1 MSASYSCPD
10 ALETLGFGYTD
21 TPSATEVQSAFHK
34 LAAVHHP
41 DRGGDGDQ
49 MRRLLEARDALMPHA
64 ERTSRAAARS
74 AKRRAWM
81 LENPRT
87 LEMQAFSERVGV
99 NITDCWLALE
109 RIQKW
114 GLTLDHP
121 RAAVLARAEANRAYR
136 ETHALGMSFESAEI
150 LSASSAGLDAE
161 MSDLVEKCRDALS
174 DERLA
179 PGQLEGSADD
189 QRIDH
194 LLGLKYQVKPR
205 DREILELRFE
215 QGLNIKEI
223 AARVG
228 KTRGAVYEAFKRM
241 RPLMRDAKN
250 RLDWADVHCNFQ
262 CIATKDAPAAVV
274 LDKTGQLGWDL
285 LDAEVQP

>member
-1 MSASYSCPD
+1 MNRAD
-10 ALETLGFGYTD
+10 ALRVLGFAHDVEPT
-21 TPSATEVQSAFHK
+21 AEEVQSAFRA
-34 LAAVHHP
+34 LATVTHP
-41 DRGGDGDQ
+41 DHGGDGDV
-49 MRRLLEARDALMPHA
+49 MRDLIEARDTLLPHA
-64 ERTSRAAARS
+64 KAKTRA
-74 AKRRAWM
+74 KTRRART

-87 LEMQAFSERVGV
+87 QEMQAFSERVGV
-99 NITDCWLALE
+99 NVTDCWLALQ

-121 RAAVLARAEANRAYR
+121 RAAVLARGEANRAYR
-136 ETHALGMSFESAEI
+136 ETHALGMSFESAEM
-150 LSASSAGLDAE
+150 LAASSAHLDADL
-161 MSDLVEKCRDALS
+161 SDLVEKCRDALS

-179 PGQLEGSADD
+179 PGQPEGSADD

-194 LLGLKYQVKPR
+194 LLSLKYQAKPR

-241 RPLMRDAKN
+241 RSLMRDAKI
-250 RLDWADVHCNFQ
+250 RQDWSDAHCNFQ
-262 CIATKDAPAAVV
+262 CLATKDTPAAVV

-285 LDAEVQP
+285 EVQP